1 VWFKVFPICGWIQS
15 VVMLLSEARG
25 ARRLSIGD
33 VKQVRIGVSEY
44 AAKNNGEPAP
54 VDTMGAQ
61 YSIPY
66 CAAVALLGEP
76 RDPRSFLADAINDP
90 TTRALAAKVEIVI
103 DPAIEA
109 VYPRQFGASMRL
121 ELADGTV
128 VERTVM
134 ECHGTPADPCTE
146 QEHLEKF
153 RWLAG
158 TVLPASAVG
167 ELAGLIDAIPALAS
181 VRDLTAPLRA
191 AAPGER
197 QSA

>member
-1 VWFKVFPICGWIQS
+1 
-15 VVMLLSEARG
+15 
-25 ARRLSIGD
+25 
-33 VKQVRIGVSEY
+33 GVSAY

-54 VDTMGAQ
+54 IDTMGAQ

-76 RDPRSFLADAINDP
+76 RDPKAFLGDAINDP
-90 TTRALAAKVEIVI
+90 ATRALAARVDIFV

-109 VYPRQFGASMRL
+109 VYPRQFGASTRL
-121 ELADGTV
+121 ELADGTTH
-128 VERTVM
+128 ERTVM

-146 QEHLEKF
+146 QEHFDKF

-158 TVLPASAVG
+158 SVLPTGAIG
-167 ELAGLIDAIPALAS
+167 ELTRLIDAMPSLAS

-191 AAPGER
+191 AVPTER
-197 QSA
+197 Q

>member
-1 VWFKVFPICGWIQS
+1 
-15 VVMLLSEARG
+15 
-25 ARRLSIGD
+25 LSIGEIR
-33 VKQVRIGVSEY
+33 KVRIGVSAY

-76 RDPRSFLADAINDP
+76 RDPGSFLVDAVNDP
-90 TTRALAAKVEIVI
+90 MTRALAAKVEIVV

-121 ELADGTV
+121 ELADGTTH
-128 VERTVM
+128 ERTVM
-134 ECHGTPADPCTE
+134 ECHGTPADPCSE
-146 QEHLEKF
+146 QEHLDKF

-158 TVLPASAVG
+158 SVLPASAVG
-167 ELAGLIDAIPALAS
+167 ELTTLIETVPALAS
-181 VRDLTAPLRA
+181 VRDLTAKLRSA
-191 AAPGER
+191 TPGKAPAKSRARAPRSSRSIEQRFRG
-197 QSA
+197 